1 MNMKILTIS
10 DLVEPAL
17 YDHFQAECF
26 PDVEL
31 ILSCG
36 DLPPEYLSFLVT
48 MFNVPLFYVKGN
60 HDIRLDGY
68 RPGGCINLDAKLVL
82 HRGVR
87 ILGFEGSYWYN
98 GKPNQYTES
107 QMRGKIRK
115 MRMKIWWQKGVD
127 IIITHAPPRHIHDG
141 EDLCHKGFKCFRGL
155 IDRYAPSYF
164 IHGHMHFNYT
174 HDAQRMTKL
183 NETKVINSY
192 GHYIFEIDDS
202 QRME

>member
-1 MNMKILTIS
+1 MKILTVS
-10 DLVEPAL
+10 DHVEPAL
-17 YDHFQAECF
+17 YDNFQPERF
-26 PDVEL
+26 PGVEM

-48 MFNVPLFYVKGN
+48 MFNVPLLYVKGN

-68 RPGGCINLDAKLVL
+68 RPEGCTDLDERLVL
-82 HRGVR
+82 HKGVR
-87 ILGFEGSYWYN
+87 ILGFEGSNWYN
-98 GKPNQYTES
+98 GQPNQYTES

-155 IDRYAPSYF
+155 IDKYAPSYF

-174 HDAQRMTKL
+174 HDAQRMTIVNK
-183 NETKVINSY
+183 TKVINSY
-192 GHYIFEIDDS
+192 GYYIFEIDDS